1 MKPSYPLIIC
11 AFLLSCI
18 VASANG
24 DPVIRYSSVTRSG
37 NPVPRTVSEV
47 EIVHESLT
55 ITPGVPYTR
64 IHVEYTLRNNSNLP
78 IKDIDYGFP
87 IDYEGTKD
95 KRGFRDDGITESI
108 YETGWWD
115 KNIKDVSFTVNGRKL
130 PWHTADEIVSLEH
143 MEAYEPDADPDDP
156 EAWYDVPQISRLWT
170 YTQFSIQAKETVVL
184 GVTYYL
190 YHEQR
195 KSVYPSQYSFMSRYY
210 TTSGVITYDFTPAQ
224 HWGCGKAG
232 SVDISIILSDSF
244 IWRHEGNTYRG
255 KSYVY
260 QSPDI
265 NWTGFIRQGNSWYY
279 HAEAFDFAESEPL
292 EIYFKPDYTHRWK
305 ETEPWKE
312 MKEFEIAS
320 ELFEVSRTTPETVD
334 ISFHK
339 PTYVTDMSFCDAD
352 AWKLRNSYYGKSFYH
367 TPESRYYKISSIL
380 VTFADGSK
388 SQAFSEYQWSN
399 DRYDNRFKTYY
410 VTLNSEADSV
420 WGHYDND
427 EDGVLSPMHNYDN
440 RISHIQILLSSNY
453 PEIPLKTN
461 PITDVRLYCV
471 E

>member
-95 KRGFRDDGITESI
+95 KRGFRDDGFTESI

-115 KNIKDVSFTVNGRKL
+115 KNIKDVSFSLNGQML
-130 PWHTADEIVSLEH
+130 PWHSADEIVSLEH
-143 MEAYEPDADPDDP
+143 REAYERNADPDNP
-156 EAWYDVPQISRLWT
+156 EDWYDVPQISRLWT
-170 YTQFSIQAKETVVL
+170 YTQFSIQARETVVL

-190 YHEQR
+190 YHKQIM
-195 KSVYPSQYSFMSRYY
+195 SVYPSQYSFMSRYY

-232 SVDISIILSDSF
+232 SIDISITLSDSF
-244 IWRHEGNTYRG
+244 IWRHENTYNG
-255 KSYVY
+255 KSYIS

-265 NWTGFIRQGNSWYY
+265 NWTGFIRQGNSWNY
-279 HAEAFDFAESEPL
+279 HAEAFDFAKSEPL
-292 EIYFKPDYTHRWK
+292 EIDFWPYYTSRWK
-305 ETEPWKE
+305 DPEPWRE

-320 ELFEVSRTTPETVD
+320 ELYQVSSSSPESVD
-334 ISFHK
+334 ISFNE

-352 AWKLRNSYYGKSFYH
+352 AWQSRSSYNGNMFYH
-367 TPESRYYKISSIL
+367 MPESRYYTITSIL
-380 VTFADGSK
+380 VTFADGEK
-388 SQAFSEYQWSN
+388 SEAFREYQWTN

-410 VTLNSEADSV
+410 VTLNSEADSI
-420 WGHYDND
+420 WGKLYKD
-427 EDGVLSPMHNYDN
+427 EDGVYQPMQNYDN
-440 RISHIQILLSSNY
+440 RISHIQIFLSSNY
-453 PEIPLKTN
+453 PDIPLKTN
-461 PITDVRLYCV
+461 PITNVRFYRV